1 MVMVKCCVQRIHIR
15 GYLEFPEQELLTNCQ
30 RKASARRNVN
40 GNSDE
45 MLRLI
50 PFLSLSLFLMSASA
64 AVRVYVE
71 DISGKAYIKY
81 ACTEGEVVRSF
92 GLDVT
97 VSQGTI
103 LGVTNFFRGESS
115 SSARGYGIFP
125 ASFRDQITISS
136 GTNANWSVTGYT
148 PLAVVADQPTDTK
161 PGLGS
166 SGVTLEFGAL
176 WNINDPASVPDPAGT
191 LCALQ
196 LSQPASVTISANQA
210 RGGVVSATADA
221 VIVPVFESA
230 VVDPSVIITGIK
242 LTNGVVTIT
251 FKGGELEQC
260 TNLGTA
266 WNGTGNR
273 SGIYSEPVS
282 TGNSRFFRVKGE

>member
-1 MVMVKCCVQRIHIR
+1 MFRLVSFIT
-15 GYLEFPEQELLTNCQ
+15 LL
-30 RKASARRNVN
+30 AV
-40 GNSDE
+40 
-45 MLRLI
+45 
-50 PFLSLSLFLMSASA
+50 SASA

-71 DISGKAYIKY
+71 DINGKAYIKY
-81 ACTEGEVVRSF
+81 ACTSGEVIRSF

-97 VSQGTI
+97 VNQGAI
-103 LGVTNFFRGESS
+103 VAITNFFRGESS

-125 ASFRDQITISS
+125 ASFRDQITIAN
-136 GTNANWSVTGYT
+136 GTNANWNVSGYT
-148 PLAVVADQPTDTK
+148 PLAVVADRPADTK

-176 WNINDPASVPDPAGT
+176 WNIDDLATVPDPAGT

-196 LSQPASVTISANQA
+196 LSQPALVTISANQA

-221 VIVPVFESA
+221 VIVPVFEPST
-230 VVDPSVIITGIK
+230 VDPRVIITGIM

-251 FKGGELEQC
+251 FKGGELERC
-260 TNLGTA
+260 TNLVTA

-273 SGIYSEPVS
+273 SGSYSEPVS
-282 TGNSRFFRVKGE
+282 TGDTRFFRVRGD